1 MGTQV
6 QAKILHIET
15 VKDWRGGQQ
24 QVQYLVEGLVKKG
37 VPTALVC
44 PPGSELARRF
54 KLLELPLFPVKIGHA
69 FDLKA
74 ARSIVRVI
82 KDHGFNILQAHS
94 SHALALALLVK
105 TMLPE
110 IKLVASRRVDFS
122 VKKPLVGALKYN
134 NPLVDRVVCVS
145 QNVLRVLKN
154 DGVKPQRLTVI
165 HDGID
170 LQRFEKASPDGLRE
184 ELQIPENHLIVGTV
198 AALVGHKDYP
208 TLLKAAQQVL
218 KKQENVTFCAVGDG
232 GDREP
237 LLQLHQSLDL
247 GERFKFVGFR
257 KDVGRFFKLFDVF
270 VLSSHMEGLGT
281 SVLDAMACGLPV
293 VATAAGG
300 IPEMIENGKNGL
312 LVPPRNPQ
320 ALAGAILQ
328 LLNDEALR
336 HSLALAGKKNVSR
349 FSIENNVLQHIELYQ
364 QLLKTD

>member
-1 MGTQV
+1 MGTQL
-6 QAKILHIET
+6 QAKVLHIET

-37 VPTALVC
+37 VSTALVC
-44 PPGSELARRF
+44 PPDSELARRF
-54 KLLELPLFPVKIGHA
+54 KLLELPFFSVKIGHA

-74 ARSIVRVI
+74 ARNIVRLI
-82 KDHGFNILQAHS
+82 KDRDFNILQAHS

-105 TMLPE
+105 TMLPG

-170 LQRFEKASPDGLRE
+170 LQRFEKTRPEGLRK

-208 TLLKAAQQVL
+208 TLLKAAQLVL
-218 KKQENVTFCAVGDG
+218 KQQFNVTFCAVGAG
-232 GDREP
+232 GDRDP
-237 LLQLHQSLDL
+237 LLQLHQSLEL
-247 GERFKFVGFR
+247 GEGFKFVGFR

-281 SVLDAMACGLPV
+281 SVLDALACGLPV

-320 ALAGAILQ
+320 ALAQAILK
-328 LLNDEALR
+328 LLNDEPLR
-336 HSLALAGKKNVSR
+336 QTLARTGQKSVSR
-349 FSIENNVLQHIELYQ
+349 FSIENNVRLHIELYRE
-364 QLLKTD
+364 LIKED